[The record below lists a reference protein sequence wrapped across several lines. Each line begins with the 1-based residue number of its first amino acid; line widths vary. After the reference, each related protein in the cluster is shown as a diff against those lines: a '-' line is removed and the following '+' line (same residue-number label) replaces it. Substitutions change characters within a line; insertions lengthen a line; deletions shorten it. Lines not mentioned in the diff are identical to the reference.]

1 MKNWSDAKKTK
12 ALVIVWLVSCVISE
26 FSSRIFTI
34 VLENM
39 GAWPLEILGSYHL
52 FSIGLLILYFYPLL
66 FAIRHYAK
74 KAELKAYSTLALLLI
89 LYYTF
94 WLLVNVVVIIVTLLR

>member
-12 ALVIVWLVSCVISE
+12 TLVIVWLVSCVVLS
-26 FSSRIFTI
+26 FSLRIVTT
-34 VLENM
+34 VLETM
-39 GAWPLEILGSYHL
+39 GVWPLEILGSYQL

-74 KAELKAYSTLALLLI
+74 KAELKAYNTLALLLI

-94 WLLVNVVVIIVTLLR
+94 WLLVNVVIIIVTLLR